1 MLRFEQVTKRY
12 GATIALDGLEL
23 AAEDN
28 EILALLGP
36 TGAGKTSTLLCA
48 AGLEDI
54 DGGRITIDG
63 AETAGLGPAERDVA
77 MVFEG
82 FNLLPTLSVLDN
94 IAFSLRSPA
103 FREGEAEVKKRVS
116 DAARTLQ
123 IDHLLERDVE
133 TLSGGE
139 RQRVAIARAIVRRPR
154 LYLLDEPLSAL
165 DLKLREGLRLEL
177 RQLYRDHP
185 ATMLYAT
192 HDYHGAAAM
201 ADRVAIIDG
210 GRIHQI
216 GTLSDI
222 FEDPAHVIVGR
233 HLGSPSMI
241 QIEGRLRGD
250 QVVLEGGDDVIPV
263 GRLDDPLDDD
273 HPILL
278 GLWPDDLEI
287 VSKARDGY
295 RPASIYAVEFRGI
308 DKAIQISTGRHTL
321 RKVVDL
327 DLKADQGDPIWYRI
341 PPARVFVFD
350 ARSGQRLHR
359 RQVI

>member
-12 GATIALDGLEL
+12 GATLALDGLEL

-54 DGGRITIDG
+54 DGGRITIDD
-63 AETAGLGPAERDVA
+63 ADAKGLSPAERDVA

-82 FNLLPTLSVLDN
+82 FNLLPTLSVGNN

-103 FREGEAEVKKRVS
+103 FREDEAEVKKRVS
-116 DAARTLQ
+116 NAAKTLQ

-177 RQLYRDHP
+177 HQLYRDHP
-185 ATMLYAT
+185 ATMVYAT
-192 HDYHGAAAM
+192 HDYHGAAAI

-210 GRIHQI
+210 GKIHQI
-216 GTLSDI
+216 GTLNEI
-222 FEDPAHVIVGR
+222 FEDPAHAIVGR

-241 QIEGRLRGD
+241 QIEGRLHGD
-250 QVVLEGGDDVIPV
+250 RVVLDGGDDTVPV
-263 GRLDDPLDDD
+263 GLIDEVLPDN
-273 HPILL
+273 HPVLL

-287 VSKARDGY
+287 TTTSMDGY
-295 RPASIYAVEFRGI
+295 RPATIYAVEFRGI
-308 DKAIQISTGRHTL
+308 DKAVQIDTGHHAL
-321 RKVVDL
+321 RKVVEL
-327 DLKADQGDPIWYRI
+327 DLEANQGDPIWYRL
-341 PPARVFVFD
+341 PPEQVFLFD
-350 ARSGQRLHR
+350 ARTGDRLHR
-359 RQVI
+359 KPVI

>member
-1 MLRFEQVTKRY
+1 MLRFQQVTKRY
-12 GATIALDGLEL
+12 GTTLALDELEL
-23 AAEDN
+23 LVEDN

-63 AETAGLGPAERDVA
+63 TETEGLSPAERDVA

-116 DAARTLQ
+116 DAAQTLQ

-192 HDYHGAAAM
+192 HDYHGAAAI
-201 ADRVAIIDG
+201 ADRVAIIDH

-216 GTLSDI
+216 GTLNEM
-222 FEDPAHVIVGR
+222 FEDPAHAIVGR

-241 QIEGRLRGD
+241 QIEGSFRND
-250 QVVLEGGDDVIPV
+250 QVVLDGDDDVVPV
-263 GRLDDPLDDD
+263 GRLANALADD
-273 HPILL
+273 HPVLL

-287 VSKARDGY
+287 AAKARDGY
-295 RPASIYAVEFRGI
+295 RRANIYAVEFRGI
-308 DKAIQISTGRHTL
+308 DKTIQIDTGRHAL

-341 PPARVFVFD
+341 PPAHAFVFD
-350 ARSGQRLHR
+350 AGSGQRLY
-359 RQVI
+359 RQQVA